1 MYRWNLNGGS
11 NGYFNSGTYY
21 YSQTNPISEFTAADN
36 ISPEVVITGGTGIYR
51 IRATKPGCTE
61 KWSNYIIV
69 EDNIQVPTPLLT
81 EDMSFSGIN
90 SICEGDSVVYVTG
103 TSPAYGYPSMPTDV
117 TIEWY
122 KIGDEDNVLGT
133 SQTYK
138 ATEAGTYKVRFLKQ
152 GCKISSQTSKTLNV
166 NQKPQKPVLNYQG
179 DNALYANQFVTL
191 TATPAIP
198 SYDYKWFVNSVPG
211 QWTSNN
217 YDTTISTVGD
227 YAVII
232 RDALGCISDTSSA
245 AEFTS
250 ISLLNPQMIVRPV
263 DTILAAQSIPVSQ
276 NSTISICNNGSF
288 DLEIAGPEF
297 GKRYTLWEIPTVNM
311 PSQKALD
318 DNGDVYEFVYDGTTN
333 KFLGVPRIRNTCRI
347 R

>member
-1 MYRWNLNGGS
+1 M
-11 NGYFNSGTYY
+11 
-21 YSQTNPISEFTAADN
+21 
-36 ISPEVVITGGTGIYR
+36 
-51 IRATKPGCTE
+51 
-61 KWSNYIIV
+61 
-69 EDNIQVPTPLLT
+69 PTPLLT
-81 EDMSFSGIN
+81 EDMAYAGIN
-90 SICEGDSVVYVTG
+90 SICEGDSVIYVTG

-122 KIGDEDNVLGT
+122 KVSDPENVLGT
-133 SQTYK
+133 AQTFK
-138 ATEAGTYKVRFLKQ
+138 ATDAGTYKVRFLKQ
-152 GCKISSQTSKTLNV
+152 GCKISSQTSKSLNV

-179 DNALYANQFVTL
+179 DNALYANQYVTL
-191 TATPAIP
+191 TTTPALA
-198 SYDYKWFVNSVPG
+198 SYDYQWFVNSVPG

-232 RDALGCISDTSSA
+232 RDALGCISDTSAA

-250 ISLLNPQMIVRPV
+250 RSLLNPQMIVRPV

-318 DNGDVYEFVYDGTTN
+318 NNGDVYEFVYDGTTN
-333 KFLGVPRIRNTCRI
+333 KFLGVPAGKYYTEADDANVSGSAVQSDTIDIIGKYFETTDFTVWNNTLRE
-347 R
+347 